1 MKVDEYFQ
9 KTLRTLG
16 YVTLILTAALLNA
29 GTYWAVL
36 PFLAGVALAVVLLL
50 GWNGFIRSLT
60 PESGRQAGMQMR
72 WRRRFFTFALVKYP
86 LVALLI
92 WWFTRLWDAR
102 SLMVFV
108 GGFLLLHAVILLR
121 TIGRMLTEEKI

>member
-1 MKVDEYFQ
+1 MDEYFQ

-16 YVTLILTAALLNA
+16 YVVLILTAALLNA
-29 GTYWAVL
+29 GAYWAVP

-60 PESGRQAGMQMR
+60 PENGRQAGMQTR
-72 WRRRFFTFALVKYP
+72 WRRRFLTFALIKYP

-92 WWFTRLWDAR
+92 WWLTRLWDAR

-108 GGFLLLHAVILLR
+108 GGFLLLHAVIFLR
-121 TIGRMLTEEKI
+121 TLGRMLTEEKK

>member
-1 MKVDEYFQ
+1 MDEYFQ

-16 YVTLILTAALLNA
+16 YVTLIILGALLNA
-29 GTYWAVL
+29 GVYWAVP

-50 GWNGFIRSLT
+50 GWNGFIRSLV
-60 PESGRQAGMQMR
+60 PERGAVGEMAAR
-72 WRRRFFTFALVKYP
+72 WRKRFLTFALLKYP

-92 WWFTRLWDAR
+92 WWLTRLWDAR

-108 GGFLLLHAVILLR
+108 GGFLLLHAVIVLR
-121 TIGRMLTEEKI
+121 TLGRMLTEEKK